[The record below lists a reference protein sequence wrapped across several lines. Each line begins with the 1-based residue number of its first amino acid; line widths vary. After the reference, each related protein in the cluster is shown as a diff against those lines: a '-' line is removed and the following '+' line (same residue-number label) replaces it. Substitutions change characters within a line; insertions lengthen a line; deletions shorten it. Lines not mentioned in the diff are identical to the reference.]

1 MNMTERLMVKVG
13 LSTLDKPMTREQA
26 MRYGKRH
33 MPADLK
39 RAGFECFVGKSDA
52 EMHGGVW
59 FRISY
64 GKKTH

>member
-1 MNMTERLMVKVG
+1 
-13 LSTLDKPMTREQA
+13 
-26 MRYGKRH
+26 
-33 MPADLK
+33 MPKDLK

-64 GKKTH
+64 GKKV